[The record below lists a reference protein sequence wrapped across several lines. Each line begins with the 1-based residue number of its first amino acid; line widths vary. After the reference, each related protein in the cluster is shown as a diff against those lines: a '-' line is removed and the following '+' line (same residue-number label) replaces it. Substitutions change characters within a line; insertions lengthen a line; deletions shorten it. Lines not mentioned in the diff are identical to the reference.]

1 MREEPAD
8 STKPIEFFRVPVRRM
23 FKTEV
28 AAQYLGLHPQTL
40 RRLTDEGKLK
50 ALNMDGKRVY
60 TIEELD
66 RYIGSLPERYHG
78 AGERPEA
85 SNGERNGIQES
96 KGSEDSE
103 GEQKTQSGALAC

>member
-23 FKTEV
+23 FKTQA

-50 ALNMDGKRVY
+50 ALNMDGKMGFKKVK
-60 TIEELD
+60 D
-66 RYIGSLPERYHG
+66 
-78 AGERPEA
+78 
-85 SNGERNGIQES
+85 Q
-96 KGSEDSE
+96 DSE

>member
-1 MREEPAD
+1 MEAMREQTAD
-8 STKPIEFFRVPVRRM
+8 STNPIEFFRVPVRRM
-23 FKTEV
+23 FKTKA

-60 TIEELD
+60 MLEELD
-66 RYIGSLPERYHG
+66 RYIGSLPEWYYG

-96 KGSEDSE
+96 KGSHWTHSD
-103 GEQKTQSGALAC
+103 